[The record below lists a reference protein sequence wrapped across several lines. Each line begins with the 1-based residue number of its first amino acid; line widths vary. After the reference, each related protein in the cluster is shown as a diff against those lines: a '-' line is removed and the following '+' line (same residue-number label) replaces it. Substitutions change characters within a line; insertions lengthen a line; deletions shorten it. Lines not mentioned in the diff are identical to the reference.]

1 MVYAHWQAYATSA
14 QQVYGPNAARIV
26 IASDLV
32 YNDETDVLSITDRNV
47 FDSAGCLLESN
58 GLND

>member
-26 IASDLV
+26 ITSDLV
-32 YNDETDVLSITDRNV
+32 YNNETDVLSIIDRNV
-47 FDSAGCLLESN
+47 FDSAGCLLEPD